1 MSTSVKR
8 VNIENA
14 SNFIKSATV
23 CPIRK
28 YFSNGARRRFLLPLV
43 IFFISCLFAVNLF
56 AASEQSIKELYGDYL
71 KGLFYAEEGD
81 YGQALNEL
89 YKVKNADPK
98 SVYVRLKVASV
109 LIRMGELEKA
119 ESELKEAKAL
129 DPESFDASLGLIFL
143 YSYGQKDRELE
154 GEYEDFLKK
163 AHKLKPEDI
172 KISEYLAQFYFYKKQ
187 PQEALSIYEGI
198 VKNQPDYVD
207 ALFWLGYLY
216 EDLGRRDDAI
226 KTWKKALQI
235 SSTHGQTLN
244 SLGYL
249 YAEEGKNLDEAE
261 GMLKKALAAEPENGA
276 YLDSLG
282 WIYFKKK
289 DYKKAEEYLKKAIGY
304 QEDPVIY
311 EHLGDLSIVLNKKA
325 EALDFYKKGL
335 ERFPD
340 NKELKSKVDKYG
352 NENKIPKK

>member
-1 MSTSVKR
+1 MLASAKHFDTANA
-8 VNIENA
+8 VNIR
-14 SNFIKSATV
+14 KSTAV
-23 CPIRK
+23 K
-28 YFSNGARRRFLLPLV
+28 QKVLLPFL
-43 IFFISCLFAVNLF
+43 ILFISCLFTANLF
-56 AASEQSIKELYGDYL
+56 AASEKSIKELYGEYL
-71 KGLFYAEEGD
+71 KGLFYAEAGD
-81 YGQALNEL
+81 YGEALNEL
-89 YKVKNADPK
+89 YKVKKTDPK
-98 SVYVRLKVASV
+98 SVYVRLKIASV

-119 ESELKEAKAL
+119 EAELKEAKTL

-154 GEYEDFLKK
+154 TEYEDFLKK

-187 PQEALSIYEGI
+187 PQEALSLYEDI
-198 VKNQPDYVD
+198 IKHQPDYVD

-216 EDLGRRDDAI
+216 EDLNRRDDAI
-226 KTWKKALQI
+226 KTWKKALRI
-235 SSTHGQTLN
+235 SPAHGQTLN

-261 GMLKKALAAEPENGA
+261 NMLKKALTAEPENGA

-289 DYKKAEEYLKKAIGY
+289 DYKKAEEYLKKAISY

-311 EHLGDLSIVLNKKA
+311 EHLGDLYVSMNKKE
-325 EALDFYKKGL
+325 EALGFYKKGL

-340 NKELKSKVDKYG
+340 NKELKSKTDKYG
-352 NENKIPKK
+352 NENKTSKK